1 MRSDWQAD
9 AKAMIA
15 AIHAEL
21 PADAT
26 LVQRRSELRKA
37 ASSFHMGTSHG
48 KKTWSKHARVYLE
61 KHGQLPRTRTRN
73 LRDQPGLADDIIF
86 PFSKGTGA

>member
-1 MRSDWQAD
+1 MRSDWQAA

-15 AIHAEL
+15 GIHAEL
-21 PADAT
+21 PDDAT
-26 LVQRRSELRKA
+26 LVQRRSALRKA
-37 ASSFHMGTSHG
+37 AAGFHMGTSHG

-61 KHGQLPRTRTRN
+61 KHGQLPRTRN